1 MNAGSPGRLHP
12 GGPTPRSAA
21 MTPPLLPRRD
31 LLRLAGAGVLAGLAA
46 ACGTGRAAEGEAPV
60 TDPAELRRLHG
71 AGLLTARPKPAIE
84 PDPAQTGLVPL
95 GLSGSDRDG
104 AIYVPSGYRA
114 DRPAPLALTLHGATG
129 SGRRGIA
136 RLTQLAEGR
145 GIILVAPDSRDYTW
159 DLVLGRLGPDVEFI
173 DRALGLAFSRYA
185 VVPGA
190 VAVEGFSDGASYAL
204 TLGLLNGDLFSR
216 IVAFSPG
223 FLAAGRRRGR
233 PRLFVS
239 HGTRDDILPIER
251 CGREV
256 VREARRDG
264 YDVRFVEFDGGHTVP
279 DDVAGA
285 AMDWLL
291 ARS

>member
-1 MNAGSPGRLHP
+1 
-12 GGPTPRSAA
+12 

-31 LLRLAGAGVLAGLAA
+31 LLRLAGASVLAGLAA
-46 ACGTGRAAEGEAPV
+46 ACGTGRAAESETLA
-60 TDPAELRRLHG
+60 TDPAELRRLHL
-71 AGLLTARPKPAIE
+71 AGRLTARPTAAP
-84 PDPAQTGLVPL
+84 PDSAQTGLVPL

-114 DRPAPLALTLHGATG
+114 DRPAPLALALHGATG

-136 RLTQLAEGR
+136 RFTDLAERR

-173 DRALGLAFSRYA
+173 DRALGLAFAGYA
-185 VVPGA
+185 VAPGG

-204 TLGLLNGDLFSR
+204 ALGLLNGDLFSR
-216 IVAFSPG
+216 VVAFSPG
-223 FLAAGRRRGR
+223 FLVAQPRRGR

-239 HGTRDDILPIER
+239 HGTRDDVLPIER

-279 DDVAGA
+279 ADVAGA